1 MLDIQ
6 LFIEG
11 QWQAPQEPLYR
22 DVINPATEQV
32 LARVSVASRADA
44 ERAIHAA
51 RQAFD
56 HGQWPSMAVTER
68 AAILQ
73 KIATAIE
80 ADAEHLARLETLNAG
95 KTLSE
100 SLADIGN
107 VVATFRYY
115 AALLEIETGSVN
127 SHSPAHV
134 ISLNQREPV
143 GVCALIAPWNYP
155 LLQAV
160 WKIAPALAAGNTL
173 VFKPSS
179 LTPMTAHRL
188 TELLAQSGLPAG
200 VFNLLCG
207 PGEVGEI
214 LAASAQVDLV
224 SLTGGAA
231 AGGKVMRA
239 ASGNFKRVALEL
251 GGKNPNIVF
260 ADADFEVALDQAL
273 NAVFFNAGQICSAGS
288 RLLVEEPIHDR
299 FVQALQQRI
308 GRIRLG
314 NGLDPLT
321 QMGPV
326 ISASQRDQVLT
337 MIAGAVGEG
346 ARLLVGGKSPC
357 GPGFDRGFWL
367 EPTLLG
373 DVTAAMR
380 IAREE
385 IFGPVITVE
394 RFSGE
399 VQALQLA
406 NDTPYGLAAGVWT
419 QDIGK
424 AYRMA
429 RRLRVGTL
437 WVNDYNAAFPQAP
450 WGGYKSS
457 GIGRELSRAGLDE
470 FTELKH
476 VYLNTTPAA
485 LHWFGIEQE
494 AV

>member
-1 MLDIQ
+1 MSDIS
-6 LFIEG
+6 LFIG
-11 QWQAPQEPLYR
+11 GRWQAPQAEAYR
-22 DVINPATEQV
+22 EVINPANEQV
-32 LARVSVASRADA
+32 LARVAVAGRVDA
-44 ERAIHAA
+44 ERAIRMA

-56 HGQWPSMAVTER
+56 HGDWPTMAVTER
-68 AAILQ
+68 AQVLQ
-73 KIATAIE
+73 RIAAAIE
-80 ADAEHLARLETLNAG
+80 ADSDNLARLETLNAG
-95 KTLSE
+95 KTLGE
-100 SLADIGN
+100 SQGDIGN

-115 AALLEIETGSVN
+115 AALLETESGGVN
-127 SHSPAHV
+127 SHAPAHV

-160 WKIAPALAAGNTL
+160 WKIAPALAAGNTI

-188 TELLAQSGLPAG
+188 TELLEQVGLPDG

-207 PGEVGEI
+207 PGDIGEL
-214 LAASAQVDLV
+214 LASSHDVDLV
-224 SLTGGAA
+224 SLTGGAG

-288 RLLVEEPIHDR
+288 RLLVEDAIHDR
-299 FVQALQQRI
+299 FVTALQQRI
-308 GRIRLG
+308 LKIRLG
-314 NGLDPLT
+314 DGLDPTT

-326 ISASQRDQVLT
+326 ISASQRGQVLT
-337 MIAGAVGEG
+337 MIAGAVEQG
-346 ARLLVGGKSPC
+346 AQLLAGGKAPQGSA
-357 GPGFDRGFWL
+357 FERGFWL

-373 DVTAAMR
+373 NVTAQMR
-380 IAREE
+380 IAQEE

-399 VQALQLA
+399 AQALQLA

-429 RRLRVGTL
+429 KRLRVGTL
-437 WVNDYNAAFPQAP
+437 WINDYNAAFPQAP

-476 VYLNTTPAA
+476 VYFNTAPVALN
-485 LHWFGIEQE
+485 WFGVEQ
-494 AV
+494 AD

>member
-1 MLDIQ
+1 MPDIP
-6 LFIEG
+6 LFIGG
-11 QWQAPQEPLYR
+11 QWQAPQELRYR

-32 LARVSVASRADA
+32 LARVAVAGRADA
-44 ERAIHAA
+44 ERAIGAA

-56 HGQWPSMAVTER
+56 HGEWPSMAVTER
-68 AAILQ
+68 AAIMQ
-73 KIATAIE
+73 KIAAAIE
-80 ADAEHLARLETLNAG
+80 VDTEHLARLETLNAG
-95 KTLSE
+95 KTLDE
-100 SLADIGN
+100 SRADIGN
-107 VVATFRYY
+107 VVATFRFFG
-115 AALLEIETGSVN
+115 ALLEIETGSVN
-127 SHSPAHV
+127 SHAPAHV

-188 TELLAQSGLPAG
+188 TELFEQMGLPAG

-207 PGEVGEI
+207 PGEIGEQ
-214 LAASAQVDLV
+214 LAASPDVDLV
-224 SLTGGAA
+224 SLTGGAN

-260 ADADFEVALDQAL
+260 ADADFDIALDQAL

-288 RLLVEEPIHDR
+288 RLLVEDSIHDR
-299 FVQALQQRI
+299 FVAALQQRI
-308 GRIRLG
+308 SKIRLG
-314 NGLDPLT
+314 DGLDPKT

-326 ISASQRDQVLT
+326 ISANQRDQVLT
-337 MIAGAVGEG
+337 MIAGAVEQGALLLAGGKVPEG
-346 ARLLVGGKSPC
+346 AA
-357 GPGFDRGFWL
+357 FQRGFWL
-367 EPTLLG
+367 EPTLIG
-373 DVTAAMR
+373 NVTVGMR
-380 IAREE
+380 IAQEE

-394 RFSGE
+394 RFSDE
-399 VQALQLA
+399 AEALRLA

-437 WVNDYNAAFPQAP
+437 WINDYNAAFPQAP

-476 VYLNTTPAA
+476 VYLNTEPVA
-485 LHWFGIEQE
+485 LNWFGVEQTD
-494 AV
+494 

>member
-1 MLDIQ
+1 MSDIP
-6 LFIEG
+6 LFIGG
-11 QWQAPQEPLYR
+11 QWRAPQLPTYR
-22 DVINPATEQV
+22 DVINPANEQV
-32 LARVSVASRADA
+32 LTRVAVAGRADA
-44 ERAIHAA
+44 EQAIQAA

-56 HGQWPSMAVTER
+56 HGEWPSMAVTER
-68 AAILQ
+68 AQILQ
-73 KIATAIE
+73 KIASAIE

-95 KTLSE
+95 KTLGE
-100 SLADIGN
+100 SQADIVN

-127 SHSPAHV
+127 SHAPAHV

-160 WKIAPALAAGNTL
+160 WKIAPALAAGNTV

-188 TELLAQSGLPAG
+188 TELLDQVGLPEG

-207 PGEVGEI
+207 PGDIGEL
-214 LAASAQVDLV
+214 LAASADVDLV
-224 SLTGGAA
+224 SLTGGAG

-288 RLLVEEPIHDR
+288 RLLVEDSIYSR
-299 FVQALQQRI
+299 FVAALQQRI
-308 GRIRLG
+308 LKIRLG
-314 NGLDPLT
+314 DGLDPRT

-337 MIAGAVGEG
+337 MIAGAVEQG
-346 ARLLVGGKSPC
+346 AQLLAGGKAPQ
-357 GPGFDRGFWL
+357 GAAFERGFWL

-373 DVTAAMR
+373 NVSAGMS
-380 IAREE
+380 IAQEE
-385 IFGPVITVE
+385 VFGPVITVE

-399 VQALQLA
+399 AQALQLA

-429 RRLRVGTL
+429 KRLRVGTL
-437 WVNDYNAAFPQAP
+437 WINDYNAAFAQAP

-476 VYLNTTPAA
+476 VYFNTAPVALN
-485 LHWFGIEQE
+485 WFGVEQTG
-494 AV
+494 

>member
-1 MLDIQ
+1 MLQIR
-6 LFIEG
+6 LFIAG
-11 QWQAPQEPLYR
+11 NWHAPQAQQYR
-22 DVINPATEQV
+22 DVINPATEEV
-32 LARVSVASRADA
+32 LAEVAVADA
-44 ERAIHAA
+44 VDAQQAIDAA
-51 RQAFD
+51 RRAFD
-56 HGQWPSMAVTER
+56 EGPWPTMAVTER
-68 AAILQ
+68 ARLLQ
-73 KIATAIE
+73 KIAGLIE
-80 ADAEHLARLETLNAG
+80 QDAEHLARLETLNAG
-95 KTLSE
+95 KTLGE
-100 SLADIGN
+100 SLGDIDN

-115 AALLEIETGSVN
+115 AALLESESASVN
-127 SHSPAHV
+127 SHAPAHV
-134 ISLNQREPV
+134 ISFNQREPV

-155 LLQAV
+155 LLQAA
-160 WKIAPALAAGNTL
+160 WKIAPALAAGNTV

-188 TELLAQSGLPAG
+188 TTLLVQAGLPDG

-207 PGEVGEI
+207 EGDVGEA
-214 LAASAQVDLV
+214 LAASHEVDLV
-224 SLTGGAA
+224 SLTGGAV

-288 RLLVEEPIHDR
+288 RLLVEDSIHER
-299 FVQALQQRI
+299 FVEALQQRVLK
-308 GRIRLG
+308 IRLG
-314 NGLDPLT
+314 NGLDQST

-326 ISASQRDQVLT
+326 ISAGHRDQILT
-337 MIAGAVGEG
+337 MIAGAIEQG
-346 ARLLVGGKSPC
+346 ASLLAGGTVPAQ
-357 GPGFDRGFWL
+357 FERGFWL
-367 EPTLLG
+367 SPTLLG
-373 DVTAAMR
+373 NVTADMR

-394 RFSGE
+394 RFSDE
-399 VQALQLA
+399 AQALRLA

-419 QDIGK
+419 RDIGK
-424 AYRMA
+424 AHRMA

-437 WVNDYNAAFPQAP
+437 WINDYNAAFPQAP

-476 VYLNTTPAA
+476 IYLNTEPAA
-485 LHWFGIEQE
+485 QNWFGVEQPG
-494 AV
+494 

>member
-1 MLDIQ
+1 MSDIP
-6 LFIEG
+6 LFIGG

-22 DVINPATEQV
+22 DVINPATEEV
-32 LARVSVASRADA
+32 LGRVAVAGRADA

-51 RQAFD
+51 RRAFD
-56 HGQWPSMAVTER
+56 QGAWPSMAVTER

-80 ADAEHLARLETLNAG
+80 ADGEHLARLETLNAG

-100 SLADIGN
+100 SLADMGN

-127 SHSPAHV
+127 SHAPAHV

-179 LTPMTAHRL
+179 LTPLTAHRL
-188 TELLAQSGLPAG
+188 AELLAQVGLPAG

-207 PGEVGEI
+207 PGEVGEL
-214 LAASAQVDLV
+214 LAASPAVDLV
-224 SLTGGAA
+224 SLTGGAG

-288 RLLVEEPIHDR
+288 RLLVEDAIHDR
-299 FVQALQQRI
+299 FVEALQQRI
-308 GRIRLG
+308 VKIRLG
-314 NGLDPLT
+314 DGLDPAT
-321 QMGPV
+321 QMGPL
-326 ISASQRDQVLT
+326 ISAGQGEQVLA

-346 ARLLVGGKSPC
+346 ARLLAGGKSPT
-357 GPGFDRGFWL
+357 GPGFQRGFWL

-373 DVTAAMR
+373 NVTAAMR
-380 IAREE
+380 IAQEE

-399 VQALQLA
+399 EQALQLA

-419 QDIGK
+419 QDLGK

-437 WVNDYNAAFPQAP
+437 WINDYNAAFPQAP

-476 VYLNTTPAA
+476 IYLNTTPAA
-485 LHWFGIEQE
+485 LHWFGIEQ
-494 AV
+494 AS

>member
-1 MLDIQ
+1 MSDIP
-6 LFIEG
+6 LFIGG

-22 DVINPATEQV
+22 DVINPATEEV
-32 LARVSVASRADA
+32 LSRVAVAGRADA

-51 RQAFD
+51 RLAFD
-56 HGQWPSMAVTER
+56 QGQWPSMAVTER

-80 ADAEHLARLETLNAG
+80 VDGEHLARLETLNAG

-127 SHSPAHV
+127 SHAPAHV

-179 LTPMTAHRL
+179 LTPLTAHRL
-188 TELLAQSGLPAG
+188 AELLAQVGLPAG

-207 PGEVGEI
+207 PGEVGEL
-214 LAASAQVDLV
+214 LAASPAVDLV
-224 SLTGGAA
+224 SLTGGAG

-288 RLLVEEPIHDR
+288 RLLVEDAIHAR
-299 FVQALQQRI
+299 FVEALQQRI
-308 GRIRLG
+308 VKIRLG
-314 NGLDPLT
+314 DGLNPAT
-321 QMGPV
+321 QMGPL
-326 ISASQRDQVLT
+326 ISAGQREQVLA

-346 ARLLVGGKSPC
+346 ARLLAGGKSPT
-357 GPGFDRGFWL
+357 GPGFQRGFWL

-373 DVTAAMR
+373 NVTAAMR
-380 IAREE
+380 IAQEE

-399 VQALQLA
+399 EQALQLA

-419 QDIGK
+419 QDLGK

-437 WVNDYNAAFPQAP
+437 WINDYNAAFPQAP

-476 VYLNTTPAA
+476 IYLNTTPAA
-485 LHWFGIEQE
+485 LHWFGIEQ
-494 AV
+494 AS

>member
-1 MLDIQ
+1 MTDIP
-6 LFIEG
+6 LFIGG
-11 QWQAPQEPLYR
+11 QWQAPQLPVYR
-22 DVINPATEQV
+22 DVINPANEQV
-32 LARVSVASRADA
+32 LTRVAVAGRVDA
-44 ERAIHAA
+44 EQAIQAA

-56 HGQWPSMAVTER
+56 HGEWPTLAVTER
-68 AAILQ
+68 AQILQ
-73 KIATAIE
+73 RIATAIE

-95 KTLSE
+95 KTLGE

-127 SHSPAHV
+127 SHAPAHV

-160 WKIAPALAAGNTL
+160 WKIAPALAAGNTV

-188 TELLAQSGLPAG
+188 TELLDQVGLPDG

-207 PGEVGEI
+207 AGDIGEL
-214 LAASAQVDLV
+214 LAASADVDLV
-224 SLTGGAA
+224 SLTGGAG

-288 RLLVEEPIHDR
+288 RLLVEDSIYSR
-299 FVQALQQRI
+299 FVAALQRRI
-308 GRIRLG
+308 LKIRLG
-314 NGLDPLT
+314 DGLDSGT

-337 MIAGAVGEG
+337 MIAGAVEQGAQLLAGGKVPEG
-346 ARLLVGGKSPC
+346 AA
-357 GPGFDRGFWL
+357 FERGFWL

-373 DVTAAMR
+373 NVSARMR
-380 IAREE
+380 IVQEE

-399 VQALQLA
+399 AQALQLA

-429 RRLRVGTL
+429 KRLRVGTL
-437 WVNDYNAAFPQAP
+437 WINDYNAAFPQAP

-476 VYLNTTPAA
+476 VYFNTAPVALN
-485 LHWFGIEQE
+485 WFGVEQTS
-494 AV
+494 

>member
-1 MLDIQ
+1 
-6 LFIEG
+6 
-11 QWQAPQEPLYR
+11 
-22 DVINPATEQV
+22 V
-32 LARVSVASRADA
+32 LARVSVAGRADA

-80 ADAEHLARLETLNAG
+80 ADGEHLARLETLNAG

-127 SHSPAHV
+127 SHAPAHV

-188 TELLAQSGLPAG
+188 TELLAQTGLPAG

-288 RLLVEEPIHDR
+288 RLLVEESIHDR

-308 GRIRLG
+308 ERIRLG
-314 NGLDPLT
+314 NGLDPQT

-326 ISASQRDQVLT
+326 ISASQRDQVLA

-346 ARLLVGGKSPC
+346 ARLLVGGKPPC
-357 GPGFDRGFWL
+357 DPGFDRGFWL

-399 VQALQLA
+399 EQALQLA

-419 QDIGK
+419 QDLGK

-437 WVNDYNAAFPQAP
+437 WINDYNAAFPQAP

-476 VYLNTTPAA
+476 VYLNTAPAA
-485 LHWFGIEQE
+485 LRWFGIEHA

>member
-1 MLDIQ
+1 MSQIP
-6 LFIEG
+6 LFIAG
-11 QWQAPQEPLYR
+11 VWQAPHEGRYR
-22 DVINPATEQV
+22 EVINPATEEV
-32 LARVSVASRADA
+32 LAHVAVAGHVDA
-44 ERAIHAA
+44 LSAISAV

-56 HGQWPSMAVTER
+56 HGPWPTMAVTER
-68 AAILQ
+68 ALLLHR
-73 KIATAIE
+73 IANTIE
-80 ADAEHLARLETLNAG
+80 LDTQHLARLETLNAG
-95 KTLSE
+95 KTLGE
-100 SLADIGN
+100 SLSDIGS

-115 AALLEIETGSVN
+115 AALLETESASVN
-127 SHSPAHV
+127 SHAPSHV
-134 ISLNQREPV
+134 ISFNQREAV

-160 WKIAPALAAGNTL
+160 WKIAPALAAGNTV

-188 TELLAQSGLPAG
+188 TELLAQAGLADG

-214 LAASAQVDLV
+214 LAASHDVDLV
-224 SLTGGAA
+224 SLTGGAG

-260 ADADFEVALDQAL
+260 ADAHFDVALDQAL

-288 RLLVEEPIHDR
+288 RLLVEDSIHDR
-299 FVQALQQRI
+299 FVEALRQRI
-308 GRIRLG
+308 LNIRLG
-314 NGLDPLT
+314 DGLDPMT
-321 QMGPV
+321 QMGPL
-326 ISASQRDQVLT
+326 ISASQRDQILT
-337 MIAGAVGEG
+337 MIAGAIEQGAQLLAGGTVPEGE
-346 ARLLVGGKSPC
+346 R
-357 GPGFDRGFWL
+357 FQRGFWL
-367 EPTLLG
+367 LPTLLG
-373 DVTAAMR
+373 GVNADMR

-399 VQALQLA
+399 AQALHLA

-429 RRLRVGTL
+429 KRLRVGTL
-437 WVNDYNAAFPQAP
+437 WINDYNAAFPQAP

-457 GIGRELSRAGLDE
+457 GIGRELSRAGMDE

-476 VYLNTTPAA
+476 IYLNTEPVA
-485 LHWFGIEQE
+485 LNWFG
-494 AV
+494 VDPVG

>member
-1 MLDIQ
+1 MVQIP
-6 LFIEG
+6 LFIAG
-11 QWQAPQEPLYR
+11 VWQAPQQVRYR
-22 DVINPATEQV
+22 DVINPANEDV
-32 LARVSVASRADA
+32 LAQVAVAGTVDA
-44 ERAIHAA
+44 LSAISAA

-56 HGQWPSMAVTER
+56 EGPWPTMPVTER
-68 AAILQ
+68 AQLMQ
-73 KIATAIE
+73 RIAGLIE
-80 ADAEHLARLETLNAG
+80 KDAGHLARLETLNAG

-100 SLADIGN
+100 SLGDVGN
-107 VVATFRYY
+107 VVATFRFY
-115 AALLEIETGSVN
+115 AALLETESASVN
-127 SHSPAHV
+127 SHAPAHV
-134 ISLNQREPV
+134 ISFNQREPV

-160 WKIAPALAAGNTL
+160 WKIAPALAAGNTV

-188 TELLAQSGLPAG
+188 TELLAEAGLPSG

-207 PGEVGEI
+207 PGDVGEL
-214 LAASAQVDLV
+214 LAASDDVDLV
-224 SLTGGAA
+224 SLTGGAG

-288 RLLVEEPIHDR
+288 RLLVEDGIHDR
-299 FVQALQQRI
+299 FVEALQKRI
-308 GRIRLG
+308 VKIRLG
-314 NGLDPLT
+314 DGLDPLT
-321 QMGPV
+321 QMGPL
-326 ISASQRDQVLT
+326 ISANQRDLILT
-337 MIAGAVGEG
+337 MIAGAVEQG
-346 ARLLVGGKSPC
+346 ATLLAGGTVPDQFES
-357 GPGFDRGFWL
+357 GFWL
-367 EPTLLG
+367 RPTLLG
-373 DVTAAMR
+373 NVRADMR

-399 VQALQLA
+399 AQALQLA

-419 QDIGK
+419 KDLGK

-429 RRLRVGTL
+429 KRLRVGTL
-437 WVNDYNAAFPQAP
+437 WINDYNAAFPQAP
-450 WGGYKSS
+450 WGGFKSS

-476 VYLNTTPAA
+476 IYLNTEPAP
-485 LHWFGIEQE
+485 LNWFGVDE
-494 AV
+494 AG